1 MSRTTPVSWVRDGV
15 QDVRTVARGWRWGVG
30 RKALVPRS
38 AEPFVPARSTRV
50 FPTRWAR
57 TPAARAVREVVLGV
71 GMNAVLRSQVSV
83 HAHGLDVL
91 DRMQGPVIF
100 VANHTSHLDTPL
112 IMNTL
117 PARWR
122 RRTAVAAAADYF
134 FDTWWRAAGSALL
147 FNTFPIERRGGS
159 MSSTPGYL
167 LKDGWSIVVY
177 PEGTRSRDGWTG
189 QLKLGAAFMA
199 ASSGVPVVPIAIRGS
214 FNAMPHEQGW
224 PSPGRRGVSIRYGD
238 PVRPREG
245 EGPRELGRRVESAM
259 AGLLDEDTSDWYAAR
274 LRASDGGSAPTSGP
288 DVARWR
294 RVWQTSHAP
303 LQRGRR
309 TVWH

>member
-1 MSRTTPVSWVRDGV
+1 MSRTTPTSWVRDGV
-15 QDVRTVARGWRWGVG
+15 RDVRTVARGWRWGVG

-38 AEPFVPARSTRV
+38 AEPYVPARSTRV

-57 TPAARAVREVVLGV
+57 TPFMRGVREIVLGV
-71 GMNAVLRSQVSV
+71 GMNGLLRSQVSV
-83 HAHGLDVL
+83 QAHGLDVL
-91 DRMQGPVIF
+91 DRVEGPVVF
-100 VANHTSHLDTPL
+100 VANHTSHVDTPL

-122 RRTAVAAAADYF
+122 RKTAVAAAADYF
-134 FDTWWRAAGSALL
+134 FDTWWRAAGSAVL

-159 MSSTPGYL
+159 LSSTPGYL

-189 QLKLGAAFMA
+189 QFKLGAAFMA
-199 ASSGVPVVPIAIRGS
+199 TTYGVPVVPIAIRGS
-214 FNAMPHEQGW
+214 FNAMPHEQSW
-224 PSPGRRGVSIRYGD
+224 PSRGRPPVSIRYGE
-238 PVRPREG
+238 PVTPVEG
-245 EGPRELGRRVESAM
+245 EGPRDFGKRVEGAL
-259 AGLLDEDTSDWYAAR
+259 AALLDEDTSDWFSAR
-274 LRASDGGSAPTSGP
+274 LRASGEGNAPTSGP

-294 RVWQTSHAP
+294 RVWQTSRAP
-303 LQRGRR
+303 QQRGRR